1 MRITT
6 VLFIL
11 LLFSACNQKTDVKG
25 KGVDYDLND
34 KNKEKPII
42 KEEDK
47 SGFRSLNSINSDSVR
62 KRLFSFPDKADAD
75 KVIKISFKDT
85 TALKKLQQ
93 QNDSLIYKSLLDFKK
108 EKSAKSPIQS
118 LSLKKKSKMPQV
130 SLNDIE
136 DNYKQFISK
145 VNLSKPKEE
154 TTTKVQN
161 STPVKLKGIKVAL
174 PEKTKQTAL
183 LFDKA
188 LLKVVKDFK
197 NNFTNLKGQKIDT
210 TIDFTN
216 FESKVKLPTAVNT
229 YYVKP
234 NFGQSAFIEVDYLN
248 TTDVEEANTMYKAL
262 VQLYL
267 SSGVDGNAL
276 TSEEIT
282 SENVNMTLLA
292 PLVQAS
298 SPYADLMIRINQKVV
313 PGIDFDSM
321 IVQKRYQVSVV
332 FESL

>member
-1 MRITT
+1 MRITI

-25 KGVDYDLND
+25 NGVDYDLN

-42 KEEDK
+42 KQEDK

-62 KRLFSFPDKADAD
+62 KRLFSFPDKADAE

-85 TALKKLQQ
+85 SALKKLQQ
-93 QNDSLIYKSLLDFKK
+93 QNDSLIYESLLEFKK
-108 EKSAKSPIQS
+108 EKSAKSTIQS
-118 LSLKKKSKMPQV
+118 LSLKKKSKLPQA

-145 VNLSKPKEE
+145 IDLSKPKEE
-154 TTTKVQN
+154 TSTKVQN
-161 STPVKLKGIKVAL
+161 STPVKLKGIKVTL
-174 PEKTKQTAL
+174 PEKTNETAL
-183 LFDKA
+183 LFDQA

-197 NNFTNLKGQKIDT
+197 NNFANLKGQKIDT

-216 FESKVKLPTAVNT
+216 FESKVKLPIAINT
-229 YYVKP
+229 YYVKR

-248 TTDVEEANTMYKAL
+248 TTDVEEAYAMYEAL
-262 VQLYL
+262 VQLYI

-282 SENVNMTLLA
+282 SEYVNITLLV

-298 SPYADLMIRINQKVV
+298 SPYADLVIRISQNVV
-313 PGIDFDSM
+313 HGIDYDSM
-321 IVQKRYQVSVV
+321 VVQKRYQVSVI

>member
-1 MRITT
+1 MRITI

-25 KGVDYDLND
+25 KGVDYDLN

-42 KEEDK
+42 KQEDK

-75 KVIKISFKDT
+75 EVIKISFKDT
-85 TALKKLQQ
+85 TALKKMQQ
-93 QNDSLIYKSLLDFKK
+93 QNDSLIYESLLDFKK
-108 EKSAKSPIQS
+108 EKSAKSTIQS
-118 LSLKKKSKMPQV
+118 LSLKKKSKLPQL

-145 VNLSKPKEE
+145 IDLSKPKEK
-154 TTTKVQN
+154 TSTKVQN
-161 STPVKLKGIKVAL
+161 STPVKLKGIKVTL
-174 PEKTKQTAL
+174 PEKTNETAL
-183 LFDKA
+183 LFDEA

-197 NNFTNLKGQKIDT
+197 NNFANLKGQKIDT

-216 FESKVKLPTAVNT
+216 FESKVKLPIAMNT
-229 YYVKP
+229 YYVKR

-248 TTDVEEANTMYKAL
+248 TTDVEEAYTMYEAL
-262 VQLYL
+262 VQLYF

-282 SENVNMTLLA
+282 SEYVNITLLV

-298 SPYADLMIRINQKVV
+298 SPYADLVIRISQNVV
-313 PGIDFDSM
+313 HGIDYDSM
-321 IVQKRYQVSVV
+321 VVQKRYQVSVI